1 MLRDKGSIKNLG
13 YGVTSRDIP
22 AADGEQ
28 QRPSSG
34 AGHISRFFDNK
45 PIAKFLTSTGATL
58 AASFIVSSG
67 LRKGGLKLSSTI
79 QKSADSGSHL
89 GSRVVRTAGQIRKT
103 LDELEGL
110 NRFIED
116 GVDPYARLTHSKI
129 DGSIAKPVFSKL
141 AGPGYVSD
149 GTKWMTAKE
158 FRAAATGAEPAA
170 IWSYRDQLQ
179 QSLVKSARTL
189 AIGLP
194 STYIVQRGITGPVF
208 GNDQDRPKVK
218 WYNPVDVITD
228 FVKQSTLNVTNL
240 IIPTAAAGAGVNRLR
255 TLADARYMD
264 FPPPVT
270 KNQSKTSHKIADIKT
285 ILNSFGQDAGQ
296 LMNQATRIS
305 ASASHAFNTSLQES
319 QTKESGFVFA
329 LRQSRR
335 GYNASRLA
343 SELSGEGKLRSAAKS
358 AKSFLIGHHGL
369 VDSGAG
375 PSAEDFLGFADTIPA
390 IRNMPSAARGFG
402 REFKRGK
409 NAYDVI
415 SGAISFD
422 EGLRKASGDPTIASE
437 ILNKTISA
445 IRQQHSSRF
454 INLVGNSAAA
464 RSMANPDGTLAQK
477 GSWIANFEQNAYNK
491 TLEEQM
497 VSRGYNRSAAQEF
510 ISGLKIKRL
519 PGVNETDLRSVSQ
532 RITYGVN
539 KIIAKDDNEFFNNLV
554 ARAKKDL
561 GTKAIGFT
569 EDSLKEAFT
578 TTDQIFSGEDFRTQL
593 QQRASISYTQD
604 AQDIYTSQA
613 ASILRPQKAVFG
625 DFTGTISATKQN
637 FLSRK
642 VAESLR
648 NKISRIRWITNI

>member
-1 MLRDKGSIKNLG
+1 MLRDKVPLKNLG

-22 AADGEQ
+22 AADGEE
-28 QRPSSG
+28 QRPSSSSG
-34 AGHISRFFDNK
+34 AIGRLLHDK
-45 PIAKFLTSTGATL
+45 PIVKYLSSTAAAL
-58 AASFIVSSG
+58 AASLVVGKG
-67 LRKGGLKLSSTI
+67 LSKGGLKLSSTI

-158 FRAAATGAEPAA
+158 FRTAATGAEPAA

-194 STYIVQRGITGPVF
+194 SLYAVQRGVTGPLF
-208 GNDQDRPKVK
+208 GNDQDRPKTK

-228 FVKQSTLNVTNL
+228 FVKQSTLNITNMVL
-240 IIPTAAAGAGVNRLR
+240 PNAAAGAGVNRLR
-255 TLADARYMD
+255 ALADARYMD
-264 FPPPVT
+264 FPPPFT
-270 KNQSKTSHKIADIKT
+270 KNQLKTSHKIADIKT

-305 ASASHAFNTSLQES
+305 ASASHAFNTSWQES

-329 LRQSRR
+329 LHQARKGSKAARV
-335 GYNASRLA
+335 A

-358 AKSFLIGHHGL
+358 AKSFLIGYHGP
-369 VDSGAG
+369 VDTDAG
-375 PSAEDFLGFADTIPA
+375 PSIEDLLGFGDTIPA
-390 IRNMPSAARGFG
+390 IRNMPSAARSFG

-415 SGAISFD
+415 SGAISFN
-422 EGLRKASGDPTIASE
+422 EGLRKASGDPTKASE

-454 INLVGNSAAA
+454 VNLVGNSAAA
-464 RSMANPDGTLAQK
+464 RSMANPDGTLAKK

-510 ISGLKIKRL
+510 ISGLKVSKL
-519 PGVNETDLRSVSQ
+519 PGVNETDLRSISQ

-539 KIIAKDDNEFFNNLV
+539 KNIAKDDNEFFSNLV
-554 ARAKKDL
+554 QRAKKDL
-561 GTKAIGFT
+561 GTKATSFT
-569 EDSLKEAFT
+569 EDSLREAFT
-578 TTDQIFSGEDFRTQL
+578 TTDQIFSGQDFRTQL
-593 QQRASISYTQD
+593 QQRASISFTQD
-604 AQDIYTSQA
+604 AQDIFTSQA

-648 NKISRIRWITNI
+648 NKIS